1 MLSVW
6 NGKHTEI
13 YAVPG
18 FRSISMKS
26 TRFSFGSAAA
36 FLGALLIVVSLSFS
50 LASCK
55 TADDDNPL
63 PQGVEE
69 LSSDSPLI
77 GKWKDSYGSIY
88 EISQT
93 EFSNYGYGYDA
104 YAGNNLVISIT
115 SNDFSSGY
123 IYIQYTKAYCA
134 EHSNLE
140 EYKYTYDNDSPDVGK
155 WYAISYKSLTASSIK
170 ISGAYKKGGE
180 TSTETLEE
188 AMAEF
193 TIENGY
199 FSTYSECVKISN

>member
-1 MLSVW
+1 MPSVW

-63 PQGVEE
+63 PQGIEE
-69 LSSDSPLI
+69 LSADSPLI

-93 EFSNYGYGYDA
+93 EFSNYGENYNS
-104 YAGNNLVISIT
+104 YAGKNLVISKST
-115 SNDFSSGY
+115 DNSGY
-123 IYIQYTKAYCA
+123 IYIQYTRAAEKNGNYTTDKTKA
-134 EHSNLE
+134 
-140 EYKYTYDNDSPDVGK
+140 PDVGK
-155 WYAISYKSLTASSIK
+155 WYSISFKELTNSSIK
-170 ISGAYKKGGE
+170 LSGAYKYDGK

-199 FSTYSECVKISN
+199 FAMYSDCTKLSN

>member
-1 MLSVW
+1 MPSVW

-26 TRFSFGSAAA
+26 TRFSFGSAAT
-36 FLGALLIVVSLSFS
+36 FLGALLVVVSLSFS

-55 TADDDNPL
+55 TDNDDDDPIL
-63 PQGVEE
+63 LV
-69 LSSDSPLI
+69 
-77 GKWKDSYGSIY
+77 GKWQDSSNFIY
-88 EISQT
+88 EISQN
-93 EFSNYGYGYDA
+93 EFSNYGYGFDS

-123 IYIQYTKAYCA
+123 IYIKYTKAYCA

-140 EYKYTYDNDSPDVGK
+140 DKYIYDNDSPDVGK

-199 FSTYSECVKISN
+199 FSTYSDCVKISD

>member
-1 MLSVW
+1 MPSVW

-26 TRFSFGSAAA
+26 TRFSFGSAAT

-63 PQGVEE
+63 PQGIEE
-69 LSSDSPLI
+69 LSADSPLI

-93 EFSNYGYGYDA
+93 EFSNYGENYNS
-104 YAGNNLVISIT
+104 YAGKNLVISKST
-115 SNDFSSGY
+115 DNSGY
-123 IYIQYTKAYCA
+123 IYIQYTRAADKNWNYTTDKTKA
-134 EHSNLE
+134 
-140 EYKYTYDNDSPDVGK
+140 PDVEK
-155 WYAISYKSLTASSIK
+155 WYAISFKKLTNSSIK
-170 ISGAYKKGGE
+170 LSGAYGE
-180 TSTETLEE
+180 KTSTETLEE
-188 AMAEF
+188 AITEF

-199 FSTYSECVKISN
+199 FASYSDCTKLSN

>member
-1 MLSVW
+1 MPSVW

-63 PQGVEE
+63 PQGIEE
-69 LSSDSPLI
+69 LSADSPLI

-93 EFSNYGYGYDA
+93 EFSNYGENYNS
-104 YAGNNLVISIT
+104 YAGKNLVISKST
-115 SNDFSSGY
+115 DNSGY
-123 IYIQYTKAYCA
+123 IYIQYTRAADKNWNYTTDKTKA
-134 EHSNLE
+134 
-140 EYKYTYDNDSPDVGK
+140 PDVGK
-155 WYAISYKSLTASSIK
+155 WYSISFKELTNSSIK
-170 ISGAYKKGGE
+170 LSGAYGE
-180 TSTETLEE
+180 KTSTETLEE
-188 AMAEF
+188 AITEF

-199 FSTYSECVKISN
+199 FASYSDCTKLSN

>member
-1 MLSVW
+1 MPSVW

-26 TRFSFGSAAA
+26 TRFSFGSAAT
-36 FLGALLIVVSLSFS
+36 FLGTLLVVVSLSFS

-55 TADDDNPL
+55 TDDNND
-63 PQGVEE
+63 
-69 LSSDSPLI
+69 DSLTSRIALI
-77 GKWKDSYGSIY
+77 GKWKDSYDSTY
-88 EISQT
+88 EISQN
-93 EFSNYGYGYDA
+93 EFSNYGYGYDS

-123 IYIQYTKAYCA
+123 IYIQFTRAADENWNYTTDKTKA
-134 EHSNLE
+134 
-140 EYKYTYDNDSPDVGK
+140 PDIGK
-155 WYAISYKSLTASSIK
+155 WYAISYKGLTASSIQ
-170 ISGAYKKGGE
+170 ISGAYKYDGK

-199 FSTYSECVKISN
+199 FSTYSECVKISD

>member
-1 MLSVW
+1 
-6 NGKHTEI
+6 
-13 YAVPG
+13 
-18 FRSISMKS
+18 MKS
-26 TRFSFGSAAA
+26 TRFSFGSAAT
-36 FLGALLIVVSLSFS
+36 FLGTLLVVVSLSFS

-55 TADDDNPL
+55 TDDNND
-63 PQGVEE
+63 
-69 LSSDSPLI
+69 DSLTSGIALI
-77 GKWKDSYGSIY
+77 GKWKDSYDSTY
-88 EISQT
+88 EISQN

-134 EHSNLE
+134 EHS
-140 EYKYTYDNDSPDVGK
+140 TYDNDSPDVGK

-199 FSTYSECVKISN
+199 FSTYSDCTKLSN

>member
-93 EFSNYGYGYDA
+93 EFSNYGENYNS
-104 YAGNNLVISIT
+104 YAGKNLVISKST
-115 SNDFSSGY
+115 DNSGY

-155 WYAISYKSLTASSIK
+155 WYAISYKSLTASSIQ
-170 ISGAYKKGGE
+170 ISGAYKDGGE

-199 FSTYSECVKISN
+199 FSTYSECVKISD

>member
-1 MLSVW
+1 
-6 NGKHTEI
+6 
-13 YAVPG
+13 
-18 FRSISMKS
+18 MKS

-55 TADDDNPL
+55 TDNDDDDPIL
-63 PQGVEE
+63 LV
-69 LSSDSPLI
+69 
-77 GKWKDSYGSIY
+77 GKWQDSSNFIY
-88 EISQT
+88 EISKN
-93 EFSNYGYGYDA
+93 EFSNYGEGFDS
-104 YAGNNLVISIT
+104 YAGNKLVISIT

-123 IYIQYTKAYCA
+123 IYIQYTRAADENWNYTTDKTKA
-134 EHSNLE
+134 
-140 EYKYTYDNDSPDVGK
+140 PDIGK
-155 WYAISYKSLTASSIK
+155 WYAISYKSLTASSIQ

-199 FSTYSECVKISN
+199 FSTYSDCVKISD

>member
-1 MLSVW
+1 
-6 NGKHTEI
+6 
-13 YAVPG
+13 
-18 FRSISMKS
+18 MKS
-26 TRFSFGSAAA
+26 TRFSFGSAAT
-36 FLGALLIVVSLSFS
+36 FLGTLLVVVSLSFS

-55 TADDDNPL
+55 TDDNND
-63 PQGVEE
+63 
-69 LSSDSPLI
+69 DSLTSGIALI
-77 GKWKDSYGSIY
+77 GKWKDSYDSTY
-88 EISQT
+88 EISQN

-134 EHSNLE
+134 KHS
-140 EYKYTYDNDSPDVGK
+140 TYDNDSPDVGK

-199 FSTYSECVKISN
+199 FSTYSDCTKLSN

>member
-1 MLSVW
+1 MPSVW

-55 TADDDNPL
+55 TDNDDDDPIL
-63 PQGVEE
+63 LV
-69 LSSDSPLI
+69 
-77 GKWKDSYGSIY
+77 GKWQDSSNFIY
-88 EISQT
+88 EISKN
-93 EFSNYGYGYDA
+93 EFSNYGEGFDS

-123 IYIQYTKAYCA
+123 IYIQYTRAADENWNYTTDKTKA
-134 EHSNLE
+134 
-140 EYKYTYDNDSPDVGK
+140 PDIGK
-155 WYAISYKSLTASSIK
+155 WYAISYKGLTASSIQ
-170 ISGAYKKGGE
+170 ISGAYKYDGK

-199 FSTYSECVKISN
+199 FSTYSDCTKLSN

>member
-1 MLSVW
+1 MPSVW

-26 TRFSFGSAAA
+26 TRFSLGSAAT
-36 FLGALLIVVSLSFS
+36 FLGTLLVVVSLSFS

-69 LSSDSPLI
+69 LSADSPLI

-93 EFSNYGYGYDA
+93 EFSNYGKSYES
-104 YAGNNLVISIT
+104 YAGNNLVISKST
-115 SNDFSSGY
+115 DNSGY
-123 IYIQYTKAYCA
+123 IYIQYTRAADENWNYTTDKTKA
-134 EHSNLE
+134 
-140 EYKYTYDNDSPDVGK
+140 PDVGK
-155 WYAISYKSLTASSIK
+155 WYAISFKELTNSSIK
-170 ISGAYKKGGE
+170 LSGAYGE
-180 TSTETLEE
+180 KTSTETLEE
-188 AMAEF
+188 AITEF

-199 FSTYSECVKISN
+199 FANYSDCTKLSN

>member
-1 MLSVW
+1 MPSVW

-26 TRFSFGSAAA
+26 TRFSFGSAAT

-55 TADDDNPL
+55 TDDNND
-63 PQGVEE
+63 
-69 LSSDSPLI
+69 DSLTSGIALI
-77 GKWKDSYGSIY
+77 GKWKDSYDSTY
-88 EISQT
+88 EISQN
-93 EFSNYGYGYDA
+93 EFSNYGYGYDS

-134 EHSNLE
+134 KHSNLE

-155 WYAISYKSLTASSIK
+155 WYAISYKSLTASSIQ
-170 ISGAYKKGGE
+170 ISGAYKDGGK

-199 FSTYSECVKISN
+199 FSTYSECVKISD

>member
-1 MLSVW
+1 
-6 NGKHTEI
+6 
-13 YAVPG
+13 
-18 FRSISMKS
+18 MKS
-26 TRFSFGSAAA
+26 TRFSFGSAAT
-36 FLGALLIVVSLSFS
+36 FLGALLIVVSLSFT
-50 LASCK
+50 LVSCK
-55 TADDDNPL
+55 TDDNND
-63 PQGVEE
+63 
-69 LSSDSPLI
+69 DSLTSGIALI
-77 GKWKDSYGSIY
+77 GKWKDSYDSTY
-88 EISQT
+88 EISQN

-134 EHSNLE
+134 KHS
-140 EYKYTYDNDSPDVGK
+140 TYDNDSPDVGK

-199 FSTYSECVKISN
+199 FSTYSDCTKLSN

>member
-1 MLSVW
+1 
-6 NGKHTEI
+6 
-13 YAVPG
+13 
-18 FRSISMKS
+18 MKS

-55 TADDDNPL
+55 TDDNDDDSL
-63 PQGVEE
+63 TSGIA
-69 LSSDSPLI
+69 LI
-77 GKWKDSYGSIY
+77 GKWKDSYDSTY
-88 EISQT
+88 KISQN
-93 EFSNYGYGYDA
+93 EFSNYGYGYDS

-115 SNDFSSGY
+115 SKDFSSGY
-123 IYIQYTKAYCA
+123 IYIKYTKAYCA
-134 EHSNLE
+134 EHS
-140 EYKYTYDNDSPDVGK
+140 TYDNDSPDVGK

-199 FSTYSECVKISN
+199 FSTYSDCVKISD